1 MNKIIIIITFFD
13 SSHPKEMSTLL
24 SGYVLTIDI
33 ETSGPSTVI
42 HDLLAYGA
50 VVMRISDK
58 EIMSR
63 LKVYIKP
70 RGGSIRWDHDTEEFW
85 NKNMK
90 VKTEM
95 LAGIE
100 REGKMR
106 HEAARALFEW
116 VKAFGEDINKKNTVV
131 TDTAG
136 FDVEFM
142 NLLLTESGYPAI
154 KLIFGEYRP
163 IFDSTSYHRGVGG
176 MLYSDGPW
184 GSDASACKTLGL
196 PDLEKQC
203 PFPSD
208 HDPIN
213 DASSIAWVHVSIM
226 HEVARKR
233 GAEEEA
239 NNTGNKKAKV

>member
-1 MNKIIIIITFFD
+1 MNA
-13 SSHPKEMSTLL
+13 LL
-24 SGYVLTIDI
+24 SGYTLAIDI

-70 RGGSIRWDHDTEEFW
+70 RGGAIRWDPSTEKFW
-85 NKNMK
+85 NENMK

-95 LAGIE
+95 LEGIE
-100 REGKMR
+100 REGKTR
-106 HEAARALFEW
+106 HEAAKVLFEW
-116 VKAFGEDINKKNTVV
+116 VSAFGDDINKKNTVIS
-131 TDTAG
+131 DTAV
-136 FDVEFM
+136 FDLEFM
-142 NLLLTESGYPAI
+142 NLLLTESGYPAMNY
-154 KLIFGEYRP
+154 IFGEYRP
-163 IFDSTSYHRGVGG
+163 SFCTTSYHRGVGG

-184 GSDASACKTLGL
+184 GAEKAACKTLAL

-239 NNTGNKKAKV
+239 NNTGNKKVKV